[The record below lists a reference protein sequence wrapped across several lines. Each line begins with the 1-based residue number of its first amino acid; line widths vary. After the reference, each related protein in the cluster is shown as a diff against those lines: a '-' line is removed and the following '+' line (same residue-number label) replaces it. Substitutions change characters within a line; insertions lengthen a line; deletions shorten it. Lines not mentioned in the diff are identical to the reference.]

1 MVIVAPI
8 EAIILIIL
16 PFFIAT
22 IATIIYTNKKMRIS
36 NYDDD
41 DSNKGTNLFYPLL
54 ISAISYGAS
63 TFCDF

>member
-16 PFFIAT
+16 PFLIAT

-41 DSNKGTNLFYPLL
+41 SNKATNLFYPLL

>member
-41 DSNKGTNLFYPLL
+41 SNKGTNLFYPLL
-54 ISAISYGAS
+54 ISAILYGAS